1 MAKPRCLPVEL
12 WYVHCAVCSVGFS
25 LNSLLLWLIL
35 RRTNKELK
43 RFARIL
49 LCTNVMDLFYVLW
62 AFFVDW
68 RSHFRDGIYFAVING
83 YLSRVSDVPLA
94 LKFTILAFNGYW
106 LHTMLTF
113 VAVPFAY
120 RYLVFCRQVNVT
132 NAQFGLMMAVAL
144 AIPLVQPLNSYVHF
158 WPSLLRTVTEQKVAL
173 SAAPCEDPG
182 QLPLYVAAEA
192 KETWAMA
199 SKWIGQAIAFTTYVV
214 IVGCSVAIYRC
225 IRRASI
231 SQQVRRAQRQLTVV
245 FGLQALTSL
254 SLMLLPHIRSTVNAW
269 FAIETS
275 LLMSSSLAS
284 SLIPI
289 FSAVYTILFIGC
301 YRRAVFAAVGMD
313 SSRLFAPPRHMEE
326 LLTCCFFIKV
336 F

>member
-68 RSHFRDGIYFAVING
+68 VSRLRGVSLTFALLRFQRSHFRDGIYFAVING

-120 RYLVFCRQVNVT
+120 RYLVFCRYAAN
-132 NAQFGLMMAVAL
+132 
-144 AIPLVQPLNSYVHF
+144 
-158 WPSLLRTVTEQKVAL
+158 SLL
-173 SAAPCEDPG
+173 
-182 QLPLYVAAEA
+182 
-192 KETWAMA
+192 
-199 SKWIGQAIAFTTYVV
+199 
-214 IVGCSVAIYRC
+214 
-225 IRRASI
+225 
-231 SQQVRRAQRQLTVV
+231 VV
-245 FGLQALTSL
+245 FKRFSVEYKGNFPKRRGT
-254 SLMLLPHIRSTVNAW
+254 PG
-269 FAIETS
+269 
-275 LLMSSSLAS
+275 
-284 SLIPI
+284 PI
-289 FSAVYTILFIGC
+289 F
-301 YRRAVFAAVGMD
+301 RAMKGTSVH
-313 SSRLFAPPRHMEE
+313 S
-326 LLTCCFFIKV
+326 
-336 F
+336 